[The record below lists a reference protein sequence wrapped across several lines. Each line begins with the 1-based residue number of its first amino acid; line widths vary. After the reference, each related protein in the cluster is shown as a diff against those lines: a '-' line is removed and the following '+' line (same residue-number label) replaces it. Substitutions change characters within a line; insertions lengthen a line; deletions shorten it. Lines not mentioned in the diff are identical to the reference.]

1 MQTNE
6 EYDTPEIII
15 QVFPLEVNFEGVLTP
30 NATTDYLQ
38 YMAAV
43 YTATQMEGMTNVNFL
58 QLNAVGM
65 NLDGWCAAHPSAAA
79 DTTIAAQLTAYIEAV
94 LPAWTTGTYPLAV
107 EAPVGDSTEEA

>member
-1 MQTNE
+1 MQINE

-30 NATTDYLQ
+30 NATTNYLQ

-43 YTATQMEGMTNVNFL
+43 YTATQMEGMTNVHFL

-65 NLDGWCAAHPSAAA
+65 DLNGWCSNHPSAAA
-79 DTTIAAQLTAYIEAV
+79 DMTIAAQLTAYIEAV

>member
-1 MQTNE
+1 MQINE

-30 NATTDYLQ
+30 NATTNYLQ

-43 YTATQMEGMTNVNFL
+43 YTATQMEGMTNVHFL

>member
-43 YTATQMEGMTNVNFL
+43 YTATQMEGMTNAHFL

>member
-1 MQTNE
+1 MQINE

-43 YTATQMEGMTNVNFL
+43 YTATQMEGMTNVHFL

-94 LPAWTTGTYPLAV
+94 LPA
-107 EAPVGDSTEEA
+107 

>member
-1 MQTNE
+1 
-6 EYDTPEIII
+6 
-15 QVFPLEVNFEGVLTP
+15 
-30 NATTDYLQ
+30 
-38 YMAAV
+38 
-43 YTATQMEGMTNVNFL
+43 
-58 QLNAVGM
+58 M